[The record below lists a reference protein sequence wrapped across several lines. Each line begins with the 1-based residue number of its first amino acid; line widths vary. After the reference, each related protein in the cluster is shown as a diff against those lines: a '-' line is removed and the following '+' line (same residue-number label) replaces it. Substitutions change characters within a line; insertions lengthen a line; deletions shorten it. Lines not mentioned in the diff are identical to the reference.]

1 MTIGERLRSERERL
15 GLSQPSFA
23 ATVGTTKQTL
33 FSWETGKTAPDG
45 FQLAALGA
53 IGVDVLYVVSGER
66 NPAAPALDVAER
78 LLIDNYRRCNRDA
91 KAHLVQTSAL
101 LAAGISAPEKP
112 TRRKPP
118 AEPAAP
124 AAAANMSNM
133 TMTNNSP
140 GSVQVGYAGG
150 KVSIKSKGR

>member
-15 GLSQPSFA
+15 GLSQPNFA

-45 FQLAALGA
+45 FQLAALAA
-53 IGVDVLYVVSGER
+53 IGVDVLFVVSGDR
-66 NPAAPALDVAER
+66 DAAAPALDVSER
-78 LLIDNYRRCNRDA
+78 VLIDNYRRCTEEA
-91 KAHLVQTSAL
+91 KAHLVQTAAL
-101 LAAGISAPEKP
+101 LAAGIAAPEKP
-112 TRRKPP
+112 ARRKQPAPP
-118 AEPAAP
+118 
-124 AAAANMSNM
+124 AAANMSNM

-150 KVSIKSKGR
+150 KVSIKGKGR